1 MTEFLTAAGRWD
13 APPALIVLVGLTGI
27 VIWHVTPAHYVNAR
41 LIVQIAI
48 FVTMTAILLA
58 GGVVPYE
65 PSRAA
70 GMTGEVV
77 LVGAAKLLWWLHLAW
92 ALIGFVRI
100 YLVIERKPREARLL
114 QDLVVGAVYVGM
126 LLSVL
131 AFVFDAPIGTLVA
144 TSGVFAII
152 LGLALQ
158 NTLSDVFS
166 GIALSLGR
174 PYGLGD
180 FIVLSDGTEGRV
192 VETNWRSTHLLT
204 LAHNVVAL
212 PNSVLAKLGL
222 TNISRPDEGHGL
234 SVRVRL
240 VPTHMPHAILE
251 VVQSALL
258 SCDGI
263 VQSPPPSAVIK
274 SLDAAAIEVELMFRV
289 DTVDAR
295 NRAKNDIFDLVYR
308 HCRSSGLSLALPPSA
323 ILTAAPPG
331 REAAGGGHVGVI
343 DLIRAIPL
351 FVALTEQERAA
362 LAATATIR
370 GYRSGDIVVRRGER
384 LPSLMIIRTGV
395 IVRQIGEGDD
405 HRQELGHLSPGDFFG
420 ETGLLAGIGE
430 MATLRAVTH
439 VEVCEIDHDSFA
451 PLLRERPG
459 MAEDLAAILSAR
471 MTPSGPG
478 APPAEQHL
486 RSKVTLLRAIE
497 RVFRASVYR
506 RA

>member
-1 MTEFLTAAGRWD
+1 MTEFLAAAGRWD
-13 APPALIVLVGLTGI
+13 APPAWIILVGLTGI
-27 VIWHVTPAHYVNAR
+27 VIWHVTPARYVNAR

-65 PSRAA
+65 ASRAA

-131 AFVFDAPIGTLVA
+131 AFVFGAPIGTLVA

-204 LAHNVVAL
+204 LANNVVAL

-240 VPTHMPHAILE
+240 VPTQMPHAILE

-258 SCDGI
+258 SCDTI
-263 VQSPPPSAVIK
+263 VQSPPPSVVIK

-289 DTVDAR
+289 GNVDAR
-295 NRAKNDIFDLVYR
+295 NRAKNDVFDLVYR
-308 HCRSSGLSLALPPSA
+308 HCRSSGLSLAMPPSA
-323 ILTAAPPG
+323 ILVAGPPG
-331 REAAGGGHVGVI
+331 REAAAGHAGVI

-351 FVALTEQERAA
+351 FAALTEEERAA
-362 LAATATIR
+362 LAATTTIR
-370 GYRSGDIVVRRGER
+370 AYRSGDIIVRRGER

-430 MATLRAVTH
+430 MATLRAASP

-471 MTPSGPG
+471 MTPPGPG
-478 APPAEQHL
+478 VPPGDQHL
-486 RSKVTLLRAIE
+486 RAKVTLLRAIE
-497 RVFRASVYR
+497 RVFRASVFR

>member
-1 MTEFLTAAGRWD
+1 MTDFLAAAGRWD

-27 VIWHVTPAHYVNAR
+27 VIWHVTPARYANAR
-41 LIVQIAI
+41 LIVQIVI
-48 FVTMTAILLA
+48 FVTMTAILLS
-58 GGVVPYE
+58 GDIVPYE
-65 PSRAA
+65 PSREAA
-70 GMTGEVV
+70 MSGEAI

-166 GIALSLGR
+166 GIALGLGR

-212 PNSVLAKLGL
+212 PNSLLAKLGL
-222 TNISRPDEGHGL
+222 TNISKPDESHGL
-234 SVRVRL
+234 TLRVRL
-240 VPTHMPHAILE
+240 VPTQMPSAILQ
-251 VVQSALL
+251 VLQTALL
-258 SCDGI
+258 SCDTI
-263 VQSPPPSAVIK
+263 VKSPPPSVGIR
-274 SLDAAAIEVELMFRV
+274 SLDAAAIEVDLYVRV
-289 DTVDAR
+289 ADVGSR
-295 NRAKNDIFDLVYR
+295 IKAKNDIFDLVYR
-308 HCRSSGLSLALPPSA
+308 HCRSSGLSLAMPSSAVLIAGPPDR
-323 ILTAAPPG
+323 G
-331 REAAGGGHVGVI
+331 AAGTGHVGGL

-351 FVALTEQERAA
+351 FTALTEQERAA
-362 LAATATIR
+362 LAATTTTR
-370 GYRSGDIVVRRGER
+370 SYRSGDTIVRRGET

-395 IVRQIGEGDD
+395 IVRQIGDGDD

-430 MATLRAVTH
+430 MATLRAVGP

-459 MAEDLAAILSAR
+459 MAADLAAILSAR
-471 MTPSGPG
+471 MTPPG
-478 APPAEQHL
+478 VGVPLADQHP

-497 RVFRASVYR
+497 RVFRGSEFR

>member
-1 MTEFLTAAGRWD
+1 MIEFLAAAGRWD
-13 APPALIVLVGLTGI
+13 APPALIVLVGLAGI
-27 VIWHVTPAHYVNAR
+27 VIWHVTPARHANAR

-58 GGVVPYE
+58 GDVVPYE
-65 PSRAA
+65 TSRVA
-70 GMTGEVV
+70 GMSGEAI
-77 LVGAAKLLWWLHLAW
+77 LVGTAKLLWWLHLAW

-166 GIALSLGR
+166 GIALGLGR
-174 PYGLGD
+174 PYALGD

-222 TNISRPDEGHGL
+222 TNISRPDESHGL

-240 VPTHMPHAILE
+240 VPTQMPHALLE

-258 SCDGI
+258 SCDSI
-263 VQSPPPSAVIK
+263 VQSPPPSAVIR
-274 SLDAAAIEVELMFRV
+274 SLDASAIEVELMFRV
-289 DTVDAR
+289 GSVDAR
-295 NRAKNDIFDLVYR
+295 NGAKNDLFDLVYR

-323 ILTAAPPG
+323 IVTAGPPARAVDG
-331 REAAGGGHVGVI
+331 AGHVGAI

-351 FVALTEQERAA
+351 FTALTERERAA
-362 LAATATIR
+362 LAATTTIR
-370 GYRSGDIVVRRGER
+370 AYRSGEIIVRRGER
-384 LPSLMIIRTGV
+384 LLSLMILQTGV

-405 HRQELGHLSPGDFFG
+405 HQQELGHLSPGDFFG

-430 MATLRAVTH
+430 MATLRAVSP

-459 MAEDLAAILSAR
+459 MAEDLASILSAR
-471 MTPSGPG
+471 MTPTEPG
-478 APPAEQHL
+478 VSAGEQRL
-486 RSKVTLLRAIE
+486 SSKVTLLRAIE
-497 RVFRASVYR
+497 RVFRAHAFR
-506 RA
+506 RV